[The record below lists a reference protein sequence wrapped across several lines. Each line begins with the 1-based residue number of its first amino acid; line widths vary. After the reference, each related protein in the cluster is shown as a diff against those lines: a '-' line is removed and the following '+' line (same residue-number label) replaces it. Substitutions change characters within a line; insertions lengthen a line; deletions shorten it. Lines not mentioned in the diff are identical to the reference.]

1 MTPEKRKKIQAMLA
15 NPASSENEK
24 AICRKIL
31 KNNPVTATDGMFAN
45 CKRAAPKKRNFFDGL
60 FGTALG
66 GLDDT
71 TNWEDA
77 ERRQRDMIEIRREA
91 FRNQAQQRLVDL
103 LRKKK

>member
-1 MTPEKRKKIQAMLA
+1 MLA

-31 KNNPVTATDGMFAN
+31 KDNPVTATDGMFAD
-45 CKRAAPKKRNFFDGL
+45 CKRAAPKTRNFFDGL
-60 FGTALG
+60 FGGAFGGALG
-66 GLDDT
+66 GMDNS

-91 FRNQAQQRLVDL
+91 FRSQAQQRLVDL